1 MQLNQPGNNPYVY
14 FTASSNPTCF
24 WADRF
29 SSEGIG
35 YIYLAPDCSATAGII
50 THEIGHSLGLNH
62 EHQRPDRDAHIFVW
76 WNNMN
81 ESVKPQY
88 RLINNLVTN
97 DNPGTKGFATFN
109 LGGFDYNSIMIY
121 SSFNDNHAIDDSKPV
136 LNKAYQRDPYTK
148 SGNITQSDVNTVEYM
163 LSGQAAGQ
171 FVAAPTVVANWQ
183 SWSSQEGDVVVTWNA
198 VPGATDYIVYIPYY
212 VGEFLSYRFGD
223 STQNLSYTFEVDTED
238 LDDFR
243 VRVAASNSSG
253 GYSQAFEADYSWK

>member
-1 MQLNQPGNNPYVY
+1 
-14 FTASSNPTCF
+14 
-24 WADRF
+24 
-29 SSEGIG
+29 
-35 YIYLAPDCSATAGII
+35 
-50 THEIGHSLGLNH
+50 
-62 EHQRPDRDAHIFVW
+62 
-76 WNNMN
+76 MN